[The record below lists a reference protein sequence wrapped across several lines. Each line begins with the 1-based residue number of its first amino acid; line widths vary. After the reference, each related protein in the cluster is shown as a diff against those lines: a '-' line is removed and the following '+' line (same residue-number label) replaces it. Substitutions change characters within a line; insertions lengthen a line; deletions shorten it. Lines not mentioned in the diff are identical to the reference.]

1 MKMEFSGVL
10 SLFLTLLITLHFFM
24 SWWRQYRRYR
34 SLPPGPTP
42 LPFLGNLKY
51 INQLTA
57 DKYYTQ
63 LSQKYGSMFTI
74 WKLDE
79 PLVVLCGYEAVKD
92 ALLNHAEEFSA
103 RPFIPTLHIPS
114 EDYDINGSRWRPLRR
129 FTISSLRNFGMG
141 KKTMESRVLEE
152 ATHLIR
158 EVTETEGKPFNP
170 IQVLTFAVGNIMNSV
185 LLGEHFDYKD
195 PKLHELMAT
204 TSQHIQSTFCPSH
217 MFCNVFPF
225 LLKLPI
231 LPKILFK
238 ERAYL
243 HKFLLKYIEEH
254 KRTLKPEAP
263 RDFTDYFL
271 LKMKEEEH
279 VENPNFCDLS
289 LLNVLVGLL
298 AAGSETTASTLK
310 FFLVLIAHYPD
321 VQVKVQQEIDDLLQS
336 QRPPGIEDRPQL
348 PYTNAVVHEIQ
359 RVLDLTPTAL
369 FHAVTKDI
377 QFRGYTLPKGT
388 VITPFLTSVLNDPSQ
403 WETPQHF
410 NPGHFLDEQGQ
421 FRNRAAF
428 MPFSAGKRVCAGE
441 NLARMELFLLFAVLL
456 QKFTIKL
463 PPGAERQDSKWLHAN
478 KTAVISSAQVC
489 AVPRA
494 SPAK

>member
-1 MKMEFSGVL
+1 MKMEFSAILAALVT
-10 SLFLTLLITLHFFM
+10 FLITFHLVL
-24 SWWRQYRRYR
+24 SWWRQHRRYR

-42 LPFLGNLKY
+42 LPFLGTPKY

-57 DKYYTQ
+57 DANYAL

-74 WKLDE
+74 WKLTE
-79 PLVVLCGYEAVKD
+79 PVVVLCGYEVVKD
-92 ALLNHAEEFSA
+92 ALLDHAEEFSA

-114 EDYDINGSRWRPLRR
+114 EGYDINGPRWRPLRR

-141 KKTMESRVLEE
+141 KKTMESRVLQE
-152 ATHLIR
+152 ANYIIQ
-158 EVTETEGKPFNP
+158 EIAETEGKPFNP
-170 IQVLTFAVGNIMNSV
+170 LEIVACAVGNIMSSV
-185 LLGEHFDYKD
+185 LFGEHFDYKD
-195 PKLHELMAT
+195 PKLHELMAS
-204 TSQHIQSTFCPSH
+204 TSRHIRSSLCPSH
-217 MFCNVFPF
+217 MFCNVFPI

-238 ERAYL
+238 ERTYL
-243 HKFLLKYIEEH
+243 QRFLLKYIEEH

-263 RDFTDYFL
+263 QDFIDHFL

-279 VENPNFCDLS
+279 EEDPDFCDLS

-310 FFLVLIAHYPD
+310 FCLAFMAHYPD
-321 VQVKVQQEIDDLLQS
+321 VQMKVQHEIDDLLQS
-336 QRPPGIEDRPQL
+336 QRLPGIEDRLQL
-348 PYTNAVVHEIQ
+348 PYTNAVIHEIQ
-359 RVLDLTPTAL
+359 RVLDLAPTAL

-388 VITPFLTSVLNDPSQ
+388 IVTPFLTSVLNDPLQ
-403 WETPQHF
+403 WETPEQF
-410 NPGHFLDEQGQ
+410 NPGHFLDEEGQ
-421 FRNRAAF
+421 FRKRAAF

-441 NLARMELFLLFAVLL
+441 NLARMELFLLFSAVL

-463 PPGAERQDSKWLHAN
+463 PPGAEPQGPKWLHDN
-478 KTAVISSAQVC
+478 KNIVIASAQLR
-489 AVPRA
+489 ALPRA
-494 SPAK
+494 SPTM